1 MKKLIKIYSLGMLL
15 FFVGVVKAQQA
26 QKFGHIDLNA
36 LIQIMPERADAEKQF
51 NAYQKQLEDNL
62 GEMQKELQ
70 AIYVEFVNKK
80 DSISDILRNMKEDE
94 LNQMNE
100 RIQAYQQNARV
111 QLQQKQAE
119 VFQPV
124 FDKADKTI
132 KEIGA
137 EKGLIYIYDTSSGAI
152 PYVSSQS

>member
-1 MKKLIKIYSLGMLL
+1 
-15 FFVGVVKAQQA
+15 
-26 QKFGHIDLNA
+26 
-36 LIQIMPERADAEKQF
+36 
-51 NAYQKQLEDNL
+51 
-62 GEMQKELQ
+62 MQKELQ
-70 AIYVEFVNKK
+70 AKYVEFVNKK
-80 DSISDILRNMKEDE
+80 DSISDILKNMKEDE

-132 KEIGA
+132 KEIGI

-152 PYVSSQS
+152 PYVSSESLDVLPFAKTKLGIKIE